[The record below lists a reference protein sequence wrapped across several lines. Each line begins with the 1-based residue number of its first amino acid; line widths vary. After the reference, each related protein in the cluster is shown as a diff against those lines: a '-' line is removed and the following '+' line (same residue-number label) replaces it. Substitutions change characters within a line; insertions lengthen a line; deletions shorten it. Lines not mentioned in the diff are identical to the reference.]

1 MKKLFPESIDNKN
14 PNKFVLIF
22 AWLLFAFNMFRGL
35 EHIFSEDGGAE
46 SIAGI
51 PLSTYSAE
59 AANNI
64 VSMFAQWGFSQL
76 VLSLFFLLVLMR
88 MRALIPLML
97 LILALENILRL
108 VVGLY
113 KPLVLGDAPPG
124 SLSWVIGLVTLA
136 VFFLSIREKR
146 VSK

>member
-1 MKKLFPESIDNKN
+1 MKKLVPEAIDNKN

-22 AWLLFAFNMFRGL
+22 AWLLFGFNMFRSL
-35 EHIFSEDGGAE
+35 EHIFNEDGGAE

-88 MRALIPLML
+88 MRDLIPLML

-113 KPLVLGDAPPG
+113 KPLVLEDAPPG
-124 SLSWVIGLVTLA
+124 
-136 VFFLSIREKR
+136 
-146 VSK
+146 